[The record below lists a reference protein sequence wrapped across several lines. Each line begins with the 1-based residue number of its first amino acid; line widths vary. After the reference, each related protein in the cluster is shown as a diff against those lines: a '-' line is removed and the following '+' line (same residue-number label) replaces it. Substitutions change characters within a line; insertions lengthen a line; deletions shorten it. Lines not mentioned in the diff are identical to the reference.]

1 MDFQVEKPGRYFR
14 LLFQNLVVLFLT
26 SKLTDQCVQ
35 NAVIWN
41 SSLMHSGLIL
51 LTVLNISR
59 ARFLSCFTLFIDLP
73 DSFETHNH
81 CKSCCKVFY

>member
-35 NAVIWN
+35 NAVI
-41 SSLMHSGLIL
+41 
-51 LTVLNISR
+51 
-59 ARFLSCFTLFIDLP
+59 
-73 DSFETHNH
+73 
-81 CKSCCKVFY
+81 